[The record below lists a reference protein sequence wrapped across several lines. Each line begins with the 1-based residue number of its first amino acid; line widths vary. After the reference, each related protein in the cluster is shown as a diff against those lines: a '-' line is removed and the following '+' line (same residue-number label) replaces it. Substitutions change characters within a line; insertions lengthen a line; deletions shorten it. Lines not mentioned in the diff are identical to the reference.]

1 MKIDRLGRA
10 YGIADLEI
18 RYNIEWILIQW
29 QEKSKILLDRQTI
42 IQKRC
47 ADSNR
52 VVGTYIGSVVE
63 NNHIIILTLKAD
75 KICLSAKCYSDES
88 GAKLITVL
96 RHLLLDAGKFICL
109 IKSATCASVVSS
121 CSRWLPKE
129 FLHLG
134 YWNRYTI
141 LLGTTLLESIIG
153 YSLYAT
159 MELSRFGHKVVYI

>member
-1 MKIDRLGRA
+1 M
-10 YGIADLEI
+10 
-18 RYNIEWILIQW
+18 
-29 QEKSKILLDRQTI
+29 
-42 IQKRC
+42 C
-47 ADSNR
+47 ADSYM

-75 KICLSAKCYSDES
+75 KTCLSAKCYSDES

-129 FLHLG
+129 FLDIEADILF
-134 YWNRYTI
+134 YWEQLSWSLSLSI
-141 LLGTTLLESIIG
+141 LYMLRWSCQEKGSWQNWPKDKEIYNWFI
-153 YSLYAT
+153 
-159 MELSRFGHKVVYI
+159 VVQAD